1 MSPIGSIVGNNLA
14 SQNDNVIIIV
24 CFAIGLVTILCEPA
38 VHVLTKQIQEI
49 SDGRI
54 KKIVLL
60 ISLSLGVGIAIAL
73 AAIKA
78 IFKINI
84 LYIVI
89 PGYALSM
96 LLTFICPNIFVAMAF
111 DSGGT
116 ASGPMATSFVLPL
129 IIGLTISRHGTESVY
144 EYGFGVVALIAL
156 MPILAIQILGVFQ
169 TIETNRALKIMRAY
183 VYSDEDAQIIHF
195 N

>member
-1 MSPIGSIVGNNLA
+1 MKLLIGFLFTYVGLSLFLCATSAAMSPIGSIVGNNLA

-60 ISLSLGVGIAIAL
+60 ISLSLGVGFAIAL
-73 AAIKA
+73 AAMKA

-84 LYIVI
+84 
-89 PGYALSM
+89 
-96 LLTFICPNIFVAMAF
+96 F
-111 DSGGT
+111 
-116 ASGPMATSFVLPL
+116 
-129 IIGLTISRHGTESVY
+129 
-144 EYGFGVVALIAL
+144 
-156 MPILAIQILGVFQ
+156 ILAEL
-169 TIETNRALKIMRAY
+169 AY
-183 VYSDEDAQIIHF
+183 YV
-195 N
+195 